1 MNRVVLRMLDI
12 GLSVF
17 GLLIIFPFLPLVA
30 LAVVLDDVGPVFF
43 FQNRV
48 GQNGK
53 DFRLVKFRT
62 MRRHAERVG
71 QLTVGDRDPRVTRVG
86 YWLRKSKLDELPQ
99 LWNVLT
105 GDMSMVGPRPEVRKY
120 VDRYTE
126 AQRRVL
132 SVRPGITD
140 AASIRFADE
149 NKILAEQSDPE
160 TYYVQVLIPEKIR
173 WNMPY
178 VENPTVGQYLN
189 TIFRTL
195 AAVFSRI

>member
-1 MNRVVLRMLDI
+1 MNRVLLRMLDI
-12 GLSVF
+12 GFSVF
-17 GLLIIFPFLPLVA
+17 GLLIIVPVLPIVA
-30 LAVVLDDVGPVFF
+30 LAVILDDVGPVFF

-48 GQNGK
+48 GHNGN
-53 DFRLVKFRT
+53 DFRLIKFRT
-62 MRRHAERVG
+62 MRRNAEQVG
-71 QLTVGDRDPRVTRVG
+71 QLTVGERDPRVTRVG

-140 AASIRFADE
+140 AASIRFANE

-178 VENPTVGQYLN
+178 VENPTVGQYLS

-195 AAVFSRI
+195 GAVFSRI

>member
-195 AAVFSRI
+195 GAVFSRI

>member
-1 MNRVVLRMLDI
+1 MNRVALRMLDI

-17 GLLIIFPFLPLVA
+17 GLLILLPFLPLVV
-30 LAVVLDDVGPVFF
+30 LAVLLDDVGPVFF
-43 FQNRV
+43 FQTRV
-48 GQNGK
+48 GKNGK
-53 DFRLVKFRT
+53 DFRLIKFRT

-71 QLTVGDRDPRVTRVG
+71 QLTVGERDPRVTRVG

-99 LWNVLT
+99 LWNVLI

-120 VDRYTE
+120 VDRYTDD
-126 AQRRVL
+126 QRRVL
-132 SVRPGITD
+132 SVKPGITD

-173 WNMPY
+173 WNMTY

-195 AAVFSRI
+195 GAVFSRI